1 MVKNKKVVA
10 FLDGDRGG
18 ALNLKKLMQTVKI
31 DYVAIAPPGKE
42 VEDLKLDEIKEA
54 LENKKPVEDYLL
66 ESKEGLKEY
75 RDYIKKVVGQLK
87 ALIINEDG
95 DVLKEIPVSELV
107 DYLSSTEDPVHTIV
121 MDGIVTQRLLDV
133 SVKKGVKKIVG
144 LRKGVVVREPAEIE
158 VLTFGD

>member
-1 MVKNKKVVA
+1 M
-10 FLDGDRGG
+10 
-18 ALNLKKLMQTVKI
+18 
-31 DYVAIAPPGKE
+31 
-42 VEDLKLDEIKEA
+42 
-54 LENKKPVEDYLL
+54 
-66 ESKEGLKEY
+66 
-75 RDYIKKVVGQLK
+75 GQLK

-95 DVLKEIPVSELV
+95 DVLKERPVSELV